1 MRFEKCRMPVGRR
14 SSYGEMQNF
23 IMDFS
28 EAEIYCAK
36 IVDIGRDR
44 LVKNVATQ
52 INRTAKNLNM
62 PHIVGFTCG
71 GEPYIM
77 NKLIKE
83 DTEE

>member
-1 MRFEKCRMPVGRR
+1 MRFEKCKMPIGRR
-14 SSYGEMQNF
+14 RSYGEVQNF
-23 IMDFS
+23 IEDFS
-28 EAEIYCAK
+28 EAEIRCARVIDVGK
-36 IVDIGRDR
+36 TR

-52 INRTAKNLNM
+52 INRTAKKMNM
-62 PHIVGFTCG
+62 PHIVAFTCN